1 MAAEVFNIL
10 KRADNVT
17 VAQQQAGYSMVRIH
31 AGTDDNNNEIIYEA
45 GDETGAVLEI
55 SNEFGTQQM
64 AEDILSEIAG
74 LQYQPG
80 KAEGALVDP
89 AAEIGDVITANN
101 AYFGLYIRATDFGRL
116 MKSDVEAP
124 TDEETEHEFGAET
137 SQEREYIR
145 FTGQVKSTLRVHS
158 AEIAAKVSIED
169 RNSETGFGWS
179 LTNNQWR
186 VGKYQGDALTPVFT
200 VNEDGVYIV
209 GSGEF
214 TGTITATGGTIGG
227 LKITQNSIESANGAF
242 RVDSAGNITA
252 NSGTFAGSVYAKNIQ
267 YGTSGGIDRGY
278 FSGAG
283 LSGGSVG
290 AGKITPYDLTTGQ
303 FSGGVTTSLGY
314 ADFSNAVFNRL
325 DTAPYVEAGG
335 IYSGFYFINQS
346 GAYYSM
352 SLHTH
357 TFSESSGKIT
367 IGGADWTG
375 ASHSFNIADTQAYKD
390 GVSAVYISATSGTS
404 YSNSADR
411 SCNVTGSNVYYASQM
426 VYGRILATLSNGR
439 TQTIYIGMDASK
451 AYNAGK
457 NSVTPTQ
464 TGVTL
469 LYITMIS
476 NDRVGVRAYHPSGSY
491 DFAWLNIG
499 DYWDGYN

>member
-124 TDEETEHEFGAET
+124 TDKETEHEFGAET

-145 FTGQVKSTLRVHS
+145 FTGQVKSTLKVHA
-158 AEIAAKVSIED
+158 AEIAAKVSVEE
-169 RNSETGFGWS
+169 RNAETGFGWS
-179 LTNNQWR
+179 LRNDRWA
-186 VGKYQGDALTPVFT
+186 VGKYSGSTLTPVMT
-200 VNEDGVYIV
+200 VDENGVYIV
-209 GSGEF
+209 GSGSF
-214 TGTITATGGTIGG
+214 TGTITANGGTIGG
-227 LKITQNSIESANGAF
+227 LKITNNSIESANGAF
-242 RVDSAGNITA
+242 KVDAAGNITA
-252 NSGTFAGSVYAKNIQ
+252 TSGTFSGNVYAGNIKSDAVNG
-267 YGTSGGIDRGY
+267 YGGS

-303 FSGGVTTSLGY
+303 FSGGVVDSLGY
-314 ADFSNAVFNRL
+314 ADFSWGVFHRNE
-325 DTAPYVEAGG
+325 TAPYVEAGG
-335 IYSGFYFINQS
+335 FYGQLYMIYQGS
-346 GAYYSM
+346 AAYSM

-357 TFSESSGKIT
+357 TFSESNGKIT

-375 ASHSFNIADTQAYKD
+375 RAHSFNIADTQTYKD
-390 GVSAVYISATSGTS
+390 GVSAAGGIKSLT
-404 YSNSADR
+404 
-411 SCNVTGSNVYYASQM
+411 
-426 VYGRILATLSNGR
+426 LKATLSSDR
-439 TQTIYIGMDASK
+439 TQYTLEAVATANNGTTMKKTGYTGNAAWQAGRASATPHYAVFTVQAISASQGGTVYIYSNETGLMRLGVGD
-451 AYNAGK
+451 
-457 NSVTPTQ
+457 TFDQ
-464 TGVTL
+464 T
-469 LYITMIS
+469 
-476 NDRVGVRAYHPSGSY
+476 
-491 DFAWLNIG
+491 
-499 DYWDGYN
+499 